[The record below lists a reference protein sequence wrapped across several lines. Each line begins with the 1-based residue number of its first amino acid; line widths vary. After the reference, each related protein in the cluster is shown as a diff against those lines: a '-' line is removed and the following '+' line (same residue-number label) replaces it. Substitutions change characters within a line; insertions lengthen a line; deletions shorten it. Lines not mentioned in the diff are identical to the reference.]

1 MKKYKGFTLIEMLG
15 VIIIISVLLV
25 ILVPTVVRHLKASKD
40 SVYDSLINKVLSS
53 SVDWALENTELLPK
67 EGESINI
74 TLGTLQ
80 SGGYIS
86 TDLKNPKTNLLFPA
100 DMVIKINYV
109 KSNRQNKKLSYGRYN
124 GNYSFQVDVA
134 SGTEIKDIEDSYTVI
149 QLNETSL
156 NVDKIVY
163 KDLKDNDISLKE
175 YNVQIV
181 SNGMNVPTIDTSK
194 MGIYYVYYSDK
205 EGKDSFVRVFNV
217 TDTELPQIIFPTD
230 DVISVNISEFDL
242 YNNVSCKDNS
252 GTCNLKIIDGE
263 QELYDA
269 LEKKV
274 TGNYVVT
281 YEASDQSGNMV
292 TKKRVIEVTD

>member
-15 VIIIISVLLV
+15 VIIIISVLLI

-40 SVYDSLINKVLSS
+40 SIYDSLINKVLSS

-181 SNGMNVPTIDTSK
+181 SNGINVPTIDTSK

-217 TDTELPQIIFPTD
+217 TDTELPQIIFPDD

-269 LEKKV
+269 LETKT

-281 YEASDQSGNMV
+281 YKASDQSGNMV
-292 TKKRVIEVTD
+292 TKKRVIEITN

>member
-15 VIIIISVLLV
+15 VIIIVSVLLV
-25 ILVPTVVRHLKASKD
+25 ILVPTVVRHLKISKD
-40 SVYDSLINKVLSS
+40 SAYDSLINKVLSS

-80 SGGYIS
+80 SEGYIS

-100 DMVIKINYV
+100 DMIIKINYV

-156 NVDKIVY
+156 DVDKIVY

-181 SNGMNVPTIDTSK
+181 SNGMNVPAIDTSK
-194 MGIYYVYYSDK
+194 IGIYYAYYSAK
-205 EGKDSFVRVFNV
+205 KGNDSFVRVFNV
-217 TDTELPQIIFPTD
+217 TDTELPQIIFPHD

-242 YNNVSCKDNS
+242 YNNVNCEDNS
-252 GTCNLKIIDGE
+252 GICNLKIIDGE
-263 QELYDA
+263 KELYDA
-269 LEKKV
+269 LENKV

-281 YEASDQSGNMV
+281 YKATDELGNMV
-292 TKKRVIEVTD
+292 TKKRVIEITD

>member
-269 LEKKV
+269 LENKV